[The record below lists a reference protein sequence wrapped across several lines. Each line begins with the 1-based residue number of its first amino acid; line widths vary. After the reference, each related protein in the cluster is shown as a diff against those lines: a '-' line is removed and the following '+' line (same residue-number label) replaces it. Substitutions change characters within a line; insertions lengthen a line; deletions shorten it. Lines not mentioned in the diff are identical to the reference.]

1 LKRANL
7 RRGWSTIPKAANRD
21 RCGSLNSPAC
31 SCVSITLPAS
41 SAPSAVV
48 ATDRSRLIVWATESA
63 FACFRGWRSVWLM
76 LRHDFIASLF
86 LVGSFVFSSTLS
98 AQTSSVEGNVV
109 GADGRPLKDAE
120 IRFEQREG
128 QVSPIISRT
137 DANGHYTAAL
147 PRGVYKL
154 NLVTAGKVNA
164 SITVRATGA
173 NSRIDFDLR
182 PSAEK
187 KIKHYVWVGGGTGS
201 HLPGRW
207 VEAGIRAAR
216 SPTP

>member
-1 LKRANL
+1 
-7 RRGWSTIPKAANRD
+7 
-21 RCGSLNSPAC
+21 
-31 SCVSITLPAS
+31 
-41 SAPSAVV
+41 
-48 ATDRSRLIVWATESA
+48 
-63 FACFRGWRSVWLM
+63 M
-76 LRHDFIASLF
+76 LRHGCIASLL
-86 LVGSFVFSSTLS
+86 LVVLFVFSAALS

-128 QVSPIISRT
+128 QVSPIINRT
-137 DANGHYTAAL
+137 DAKGHYTAAL
-147 PRGVYKL
+147 PRAVYKL
-154 NLVTAGKVNA
+154 RLVTAGKVRA

-182 PSAEK
+182 PSAGE

-201 HLPGRW
+201 HLPGHW
-207 VEAGIRAAR
+207 VEAGIRAAP